1 MVECKSYKG
10 ETTMLDEND
19 HKEIAH
25 IMKVV
30 IESDIAPRFDLVME
44 GYQSVQERLNIVQNE
59 ISFVR
64 DEAQVEFNFVR
75 DELQLIKDKLIPTS
89 RIEELEDEVKL
100 LKVVVR
106 QLSEDLQQLKKA

>member
-1 MVECKSYKG
+1 
-10 ETTMLDEND
+10 MLDEKD

-30 IESDIAPRFDLVME
+30 IESDITPRLDLLLD
-44 GYQSVQERLNIVQNE
+44 GYKSIYE
-59 ISFVR
+59 
-64 DEAQVEFNFVR
+64 
-75 DELQLIKDKLIPTS
+75 KLIPIS